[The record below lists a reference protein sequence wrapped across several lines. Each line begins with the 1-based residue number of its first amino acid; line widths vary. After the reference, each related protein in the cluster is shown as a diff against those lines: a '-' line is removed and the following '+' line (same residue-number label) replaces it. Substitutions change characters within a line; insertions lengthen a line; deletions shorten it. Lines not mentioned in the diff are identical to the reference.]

1 MTLKELMAQD
11 LDTVIYDTDE
21 HAETAELK
29 EPDGT
34 IHVDVRVII
43 NRDMLQM
50 DSSEYGRQEQHVAAI
65 RMPVKDFAPMQRGV
79 EVTVDAPDGNGTE
92 TWGIDGYQEEKG
104 EWRCTAH
111 RYTDKETSHSDHR
124 TTT

>member
-1 MTLKELMAQD
+1 MTLKEQMEQD

-21 HAETAELK
+21 HAELADVK

-34 IHVDVRVII
+34 IHTDVRVII
-43 NRDMLQM
+43 NRDMLNM
-50 DSSEYGRQEQHVAAI
+50 DSSEFGRQEQHVAAI

-79 EVTVDAPDGNGTE
+79 NVIVDAPDGGGTE

-104 EWRCTAH
+104 EWRCTAQ
-111 RYTDKETSHSDHR
+111 RYSDKEVSHSDHR
-124 TTT
+124 SST